1 LSCPQIQCFD
11 RFHYFFIKEII
22 MAKRILI
29 VDDEPRYLRLLEA
42 NLRTEGYEVATA
54 QDGVQALD
62 VFSAQPI
69 DLVLLDVMMPR
80 LDGFGT
86 CQRIREFSSVP
97 IVILTARGEEQ
108 DRVRGLDLGADDY
121 LVKPF
126 SATELLA
133 RVRAVLRR
141 AHPPAETGQTRFFT
155 HNDLKIDFA
164 RAEVWRGEE
173 AISLSAT
180 EYRLLL
186 QFAHNIG
193 KILTSEEL
201 LTSVWGAEYKT
212 DKEIL
217 WVSIARLRQKL
228 EEDAHN
234 PHHIVTRSG
243 LGYLMPPLEP

>member
-1 LSCPQIQCFD
+1 
-11 RFHYFFIKEII
+11 

-42 NLRTEGYEVATA
+42 NLRTENYEVVTA
-54 QDGVQALD
+54 QDGQQALD
-62 VFSAQPI
+62 VFSSQPI
-69 DLVLLDVMMPR
+69 DLILLDIMMPR
-80 LDGFGT
+80 LDGFAA
-86 CQRIREFSSVP
+86 CQRIRAFSNVP
-97 IVILTARGEEQ
+97 IIILTAKGDEQ

-141 AHPPAETGQTRFFT
+141 AEIPADVGQARYFS
-155 HNDLKIDFA
+155 HDNLKIDFA
-164 RAEVWRGEE
+164 RAEVWRGEQPV
-173 AISLSAT
+173 SLSAT

-186 QFAHNIG
+186 QFVHNVG
-193 KILTSEEL
+193 KILSAEEL
-201 LTSVWGAEYKT
+201 LTSVWGPEYKN

-228 EEDAHN
+228 EDD
-234 PHHIVTRSG
+234 PHVPRHIVTRSG
-243 LGYLMPPLEP
+243 LGYLMPPERA

>member
-1 LSCPQIQCFD
+1 MS
-11 RFHYFFIKEII
+11 
-22 MAKRILI
+22 KRILI

-42 NLRTEGYEVATA
+42 NLKTEGYTVVTA
-54 QDGVQALD
+54 ADGLQAID
-62 VFSAQPI
+62 AFSAQPV
-69 DLVLLDVMMPR
+69 DLILLDIMMPR

-86 CQRIREFSSVP
+86 CQRIREFSNVP
-97 IVILTARGEEQ
+97 IIMLTAKGEEQ
-108 DRVRGLDLGADDY
+108 DRVKGLDLGADDY

-141 AHPPAETGQTRFFT
+141 AQLPGEQGQERFFS
-155 HNDLKIDFA
+155 HENLKIDFA
-164 RAEVWRGEE
+164 RAEVWRDDQPV
-173 AISLSAT
+173 SLSAT

-193 KILTSEEL
+193 KILTSEDL
-201 LTSVWGAEYKT
+201 LTSVWGPEYKS

-228 EEDAHN
+228 EADAHN
-234 PHHIVTRSG
+234 PRHIVTRSG
-243 LGYLMPPLEP
+243 LGYFMPPTEV

>member
-1 LSCPQIQCFD
+1 MS
-11 RFHYFFIKEII
+11 
-22 MAKRILI
+22 KRILI

-42 NLRTEGYEVATA
+42 NLRTEGYEVSTA
-54 QDGVQALD
+54 QDGVQALE

-80 LDGFGT
+80 LDGFGV
-86 CQRIREFSSVP
+86 CQRLREFSNVP

-141 AHPPAETGQTRFFT
+141 AHTPTETTGQARFFA
-155 HNDLKIDFA
+155 HGDLKIDFA

-173 AISLSAT
+173 PISLSAT

-186 QFAHNIG
+186 QFTHNVG
-193 KILTSEEL
+193 RILTSEDL
-201 LTSVWGAEYKT
+201 LTSVWGVEYKN

-228 EEDAHN
+228 EDDAHA

-243 LGYLMPPLEP
+243 LGYLMPPVES

>member
-1 LSCPQIQCFD
+1 
-11 RFHYFFIKEII
+11 
-22 MAKRILI
+22 MAKRVLI
-29 VDDEPRYLRLLEA
+29 VDDEPRYLRLLDA
-42 NLRTEGYEVATA
+42 NLRTEGYEVVTA
-54 QDGVQALD
+54 HDGQQAIE

-69 DLVLLDVMMPR
+69 DLILLDIMMPR
-80 LDGFGT
+80 LDGFST

-97 IVILTARGEEQ
+97 IIILTAKGDEQ

-141 AHPPAETGQTRFFT
+141 AQLPSESGQARFFT
-155 HNDLKIDFA
+155 HENLRIDFA
-164 RAEVWRGEE
+164 RAEVWRGEQV
-173 AISLSAT
+173 ISLSAT

-186 QFAHNIG
+186 QFAHNLG
-193 KILTSEEL
+193 KILTSEDL
-201 LTSVWGAEYKT
+201 LTSVWGPEYKS

-228 EEDAHN
+228 EDDPHN
-234 PHHIVTRSG
+234 PRHIVTRSG
-243 LGYLMPPLEP
+243 LGYLMPPIEG